1 MIKISD
7 LRPCDNCG
15 KAISPTFYVV
25 RFSLAVINFRALSE
39 NVGLMTMFHGS
50 VALAETMT
58 SQPEVVTV
66 TGDKDKSLE
75 VEAYICTDC
84 FVQGVNL
91 AHLQSLVEAREN
103 AKAGKR

>member
-1 MIKISD
+1 MKISE

-25 RFSLAVINFRALSE
+25 RFSLAVINYGALSE
-39 NVGLMTMFHGS
+39 NIGLMTMFGGS
-50 VALAETMT
+50 ISMAETFT

-66 TGDKDKSLE
+66 TGDKHKSLE

-84 FVQGVNL
+84 FVQDVNL
-91 AHLQSLVEAREN
+91 AHLQSLVEARQN
-103 AKAGKR
+103 KKAGE